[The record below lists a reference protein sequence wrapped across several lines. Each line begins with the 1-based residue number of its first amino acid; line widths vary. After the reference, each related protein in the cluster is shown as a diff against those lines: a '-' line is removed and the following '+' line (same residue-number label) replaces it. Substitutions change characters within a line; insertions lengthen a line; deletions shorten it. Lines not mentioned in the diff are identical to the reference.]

1 MRAKERNQER
11 TVCIFSFCGVCR
23 KIVLVFRCRAAL
35 SFPSPAFLNKAY
47 NNATLLLK
55 VWEKK
60 SARQP
65 EPLVALSGSYLSVRA
80 LLYMCASDLLFPSFL
95 FVCLSVCCIPCSV
108 FQPTRFCSKTNKTT
122 TIKQFFIFVSYLA
135 ARLAEHMMWALF
147 YYCSENVEL

>member
-95 FVCLSVCCIPCSV
+95 FVCLFVCMLYTLLGFPTYTVLLENKQNNNYQTIFYICVVPCSSFGRTYDV
-108 FQPTRFCSKTNKTT
+108 GT
-122 TIKQFFIFVSYLA
+122 VL
-135 ARLAEHMMWALF
+135 LL
-147 YYCSENVEL
+147 